1 MSWIILEGLDRTGK
15 STVANFYKKKGY
27 EVVHMSAP
35 NKKYVEPGYTGPSYL
50 DELLDL
56 YMKHNNK
63 DVVFDR
69 SGYGEM
75 IWPVV
80 YGRKPQLTEE
90 DLEILRDYE
99 NINQTERILMH
110 DSNADAHWKRCVE
123 NKEPLTKQQFI
134 NANILFRKMAEKF
147 EFTKLELTQFQA
159 QYLGGEQPSSPQ
171 QEVEVVSETVTQ
183 TENSTTKVTIVAP
196 KNNKPTELQKL
207 ELANSINEILSKRI
221 LKQKGNIYDN
231 LENEIRGFLSDK
243 LSEIFGSS
251 TNISL
256 TKEEIQIL
264 KLYAQRIKNKMEAK

>member
-75 IWPVV
+75 VWPVV

-99 NINQTERILMH
+99 SINQAERILMH

-159 QYLGGEQPSSPQ
+159 QYLGGEQPQ
-171 QEVEVVSETVTQ
+171 TTEEVEVVSETITQ
-183 TENSTTKVTIVAP
+183 TENSTTKVTISAP
-196 KNNKPTELQKL
+196 KSNKPTELQKL

-251 TNISL
+251 TNTSL

-264 KLYAQRIKNKMEAK
+264 KLYAQRIKNKMETK

>member
-15 STVANFYKKKGY
+15 STVASFYKKKGY

-35 NKKYVEPGYTGPSYL
+35 NKKYIEPGYTGPTYL

-75 IWPVV
+75 VWPVV

-99 NINQTERILMH
+99 SINQTERILMH

-159 QYLGGEQPSSPQ
+159 QYLGGEQPQ
-171 QEVEVVSETVTQ
+171 TAQEEVEVVSETTTQ

-221 LKQKGNIYDN
+221 LKQKGNTYDN

-251 TNISL
+251 TNTSL

-264 KLYAQRIKNKMEAK
+264 KLYAQRIKNKMETK